1 MKNVSTRQQQN
12 QENDTTRGQSAVRTD
27 SSQITGGPDMSVAA
41 SSQGT
46 SGSTRKNYALSLF
59 LVIIIVIKQL
69 DFVSLFHPF
78 FILFQ

>member
-46 SGSTRKNYALSLF
+46 SGRTRKKYALL
-59 LVIIIVIKQL
+59 LY
-69 DFVSLFHPF
+69 
-78 FILFQ
+78 